1 MEKLNS
7 HEELRHKILDI
18 EIKMLQEVPVKVRA
32 ACQEDLETFRLMRG
46 AQYVGWSEETLQSY
60 YNDLL
65 NAERE
70 GKNLMTLKYGR
81 MDNLIAPLNLDPLIE
96 QIVDVLFQWQKELAG
111 KYPGLTSQVGRP
123 IEETVEPT
131 MNGSVYFKNYLRSEL
146 ETYSSATLKLLYRD
160 VLTYKEKGS
169 NMVIDIY
176 LNMVTDLGFRS
187 LEEAEKLAQ
196 KAAQYQRTQI
206 SDN

>member
-1 MEKLNS
+1 MSNR
-7 HEELRHKILDI
+7 EELKNKILDI
-18 EIKMLQEVPVKVRA
+18 EIGMLQEVPAEVHA
-32 ACQEDLETFRLMRG
+32 ACQDDLKTFRLMRG

-65 NAERE
+65 KAEIE
-70 GKNLMTLKYGR
+70 GRNLMTLKYGR
-81 MDNLIAPLNLDPLIE
+81 MDNLIATLNLDPLIE
-96 QIVDVLFQWQKELAG
+96 QIVDVQFQWQKELAG

-123 IEETVEPT
+123 LEETVEPT
-131 MNGSVYFKNYLRSEL
+131 MSGSVSFKNYLRSEL

-169 NMVIDIY
+169 NMVMDIY
-176 LNMVTDLGFRS
+176 LNIVTDLGFRS

-196 KAAQYQRTQI
+196 KAAQHKRTQI

>member
-1 MEKLNS
+1 MSNRR
-7 HEELRHKILDI
+7 EELRNKILDI

-32 ACQEDLETFRLMRG
+32 ACREDLETFRLMRG

-111 KYPGLTSQVGRP
+111 KYPSLTSQVGRP
-123 IEETVEPT
+123 TEETVEPT
-131 MNGSVYFKNYLRSEL
+131 MSGSVHFKNYLRLEL
-146 ETYSSATLKLLYRD
+146 ETYSFKTLKLLYRD
-160 VLTYKEKGS
+160 VDIKEYKERGTKWWKIF
-169 NMVIDIY
+169 M
-176 LNMVTDLGFRS
+176 
-187 LEEAEKLAQ
+187 
-196 KAAQYQRTQI
+196 
-206 SDN
+206 

>member
-1 MEKLNS
+1 MVVIFNKEVLKN
-7 HEELRHKILDI
+7 KILDI
-18 EIKMLQEVPVKVRA
+18 EINMLQEVPVKVHA
-32 ACQEDLETFRLMRG
+32 ACQDDLETFRLMRG
-46 AQYVGWSEETLQSY
+46 AQYVDWSLETLQSY

-81 MDNLIAPLNLDPLIE
+81 MDNLIDSLNLDPLIE
-96 QIVDVLFQWQKELAG
+96 QIIDIQFQWQKELAG
-111 KYPGLTSQVGRP
+111 KYPSLTSQVGRP
-123 IEETVEPT
+123 VKETVEPT

-160 VLTYKEKGS
+160 VLTYKEKGT
-169 NMVIDIY
+169 NMAMDIY
-176 LNMVTDLGFRS
+176 LDMVTNFGFPS
-187 LEEAEKLAQ
+187 LKKAEELAQ
-196 KAAQYQRTQI
+196 KAAKYHHTQI